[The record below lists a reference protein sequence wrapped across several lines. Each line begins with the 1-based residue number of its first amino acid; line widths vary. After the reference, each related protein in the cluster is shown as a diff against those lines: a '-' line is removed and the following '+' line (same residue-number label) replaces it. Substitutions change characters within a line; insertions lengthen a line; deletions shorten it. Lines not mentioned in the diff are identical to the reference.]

1 MVDEVFDPDAS
12 ELPAKIQKNAACI
25 LLFVWAELFLGL
37 RTARAHAHTHILT
50 RSNMQRAPLPI
61 SFTNSGPHLD

>member
-37 RTARAHAHTHILT
+37 RTARAHAHTHT
-50 RSNMQRAPLPI
+50 FSHAATCREHPYPFPLQIRDPI
-61 SFTNSGPHLD
+61 